1 MTQSNSYIVIFYI
14 KIYFKMPNPSF
25 FLQQIRALEKNL
37 DHREYDRKVAKVV
50 GRRGYT
56 VYDDNYI

>member
-1 MTQSNSYIVIFYI
+1 
-14 KIYFKMPNPSF
+14 MPRISL

-37 DHREYDRKVAKVV
+37 DHREFDRKVAKVV
-50 GRRGYT
+50 GQRDYT